1 MYSTFLVSKSE
12 CMACNNQVLKTLG
25 TLQGVF
31 GAEMDRIE
39 GRIVVSH
46 TDEVVRDQIAETL
59 LSLGFPE
66 DMQAQEQDLE
76 QADGKESEKVDSGV
90 KGEIVDCEP
99 SIWGC
104 AL

>member
-12 CMACNNQVLKTLG
+12 CMTCNNQVLKTLG
-25 TLQGVF
+25 TFRGVF

-39 GRIVVSH
+39 GEITVNH
-46 TDEVVRDQIAETL
+46 TDEVTRVQIAATL
-59 LSLGFPE
+59 TSLGFSE
-66 DMQAQEQDLE
+66 REESASELE
-76 QADGKESEKVDSGV
+76 SD
-90 KGEIVDCEP
+90 EP

>member
-1 MYSTFLVSKSE
+1 MYSTFFVSKAE

-39 GRIVVSH
+39 GRIEVSH
-46 TDEVVRDQIAETL
+46 TDEVTRNEIAKIL
-59 LSLGFPE
+59 ISLGFPE
-66 DMQAQEQDLE
+66 RNDSENDEMQIETD
-76 QADGKESEKVDSGV
+76 
-90 KGEIVDCEP
+90 EP

>member
-12 CMACNNQVLKTLG
+12 CMTCNNKVLKTLG

-31 GAEMDRIE
+31 GAEMDRID
-39 GRIVVSH
+39 GRIIVSH
-46 TDEVVRDQIAETL
+46 TDEVSRNEIAVVL

-66 DMQAQEQDLE
+66 N
-76 QADGKESEKVDSGV
+76 KESKAKDQVQSEVQEEQK
-90 KGEIVDCEP
+90 EIETDEP